1 MRDKPKNV
9 AKEWF
14 FLYERGKDLGREEV
28 VKKFEQLKVEN
39 ERLLSSIK
47 THKGDRPRF
56 NMADF
61 NLYKEAGLM
70 EHLEEKR
77 SDV

>member
-1 MRDKPKNV
+1 MMSDQRHIGHQDDGTFQCTEVHHCPFVDK
-9 AKEWF
+9 
-14 FLYERGKDLGREEV
+14 
-28 VKKFEQLKVEN
+28 LKAEN
-39 ERLLSSIK
+39 ERLLSAIK

-70 EHLEEKR
+70 EHLEER
-77 SDV
+77 GE

>member
-1 MRDKPKNV
+1 MCGADSS
-9 AKEWF
+9 KE
-14 FLYERGKDLGREEV
+14 LIVDENGDY
-28 VKKFEQLKVEN
+28 VKFGDYEQLKAEN
-39 ERLLSSIK
+39 ERLLSAIK

-70 EHLEEKR
+70 EHLEEQGE
-77 SDV
+77 